1 MPPILVAYTYRSLRR
16 MDMTAFCYN
25 ILRSKL
31 FSSTVTDAHEYAELF
46 DAEVRRVLDLYT
58 RLCEQVDAD
67 AANTITV
74 VCRRRLVKPNSY
86 VVDSNV
92 GIVGLDLIP
101 SDKQAYLSACSA
113 ARESILRLCADRIK
127 SELDEVSGDVGA
139 TWRTAGT
146 RPQQA

>member
-1 MPPILVAYTYRSLRR
+1 

-31 FSSTVTDAHEYAELF
+31 LSSTVTDAYEYAELF

-58 RLCEQVDAD
+58 PLCEQVDAD

-92 GIVGLDLIP
+92 GIVGLDFHQTSRPITLFVRLHVRASSDRGLIASSP
-101 SDKQAYLSACSA
+101 NLMKYRETSALPDERQGLLHSKHKTVSDDA
-113 ARESILRLCADRIK
+113 ECAK
-127 SELDEVSGDVGA
+127 
-139 TWRTAGT
+139 
-146 RPQQA
+146 